1 MIPFSQTRAMCQ
13 NPTCPV
19 RANCGR
25 HAEGGASP
33 TPGQSYLIEQ
43 RYGSQGCDYYEEV
56 LPEARA
62 A

>member
-1 MIPFSQTRAMCQ
+1 MSNTRAMCQ

-19 RANCGR
+19 RSSCGR

-33 TPGQSYLIEQ
+33 SPTNQAYLIEQ
-43 RYGSQGCDYYEEV
+43 RYGSQGCDYYV
-56 LPEARA
+56 PEIEQARA